1 MRTASMLA
9 PLAAPVLLSG
19 CAAGDTSPSAA
30 ADELSPST
38 AADELSPSTTTGELS
53 PSTTTGELSPPATAG
68 EIGPSA
74 TATSTSSPTATP
86 SPTLSPTPA
95 ALATPPVPLCEHRRV
110 MALLTALGKAT
121 QRKVFDPGPA
131 VTAWASTLRAAQK
144 LPAEP
149 ATGAAARRTL
159 RAIAAYQAIPS
170 GTVAARNRARAIAQ
184 AALTLADACRT
195 SYGIVVPPLAKAPK
209 PRPVAPVQ
217 SNDRRYSTCAEA
229 NAHGLGP
236 YRRGLDPEYAWYQ
249 DRDGDGRVCEPG

>member
-1 MRTASMLA
+1 MRTASILA
-9 PLAAPVLLSG
+9 PLAAAVLLSG

-30 ADELSPST
+30 ADELSPSV
-38 AADELSPSTTTGELS
+38 
-53 PSTTTGELSPPATAG
+53 TTGELSPPATAGELSPSATAG

-86 SPTLSPTPA
+86 SPTLNPTPA

-110 MALLTALGKAT
+110 VALLTALGKAT

-159 RAIAAYQAIPS
+159 RAITAYQAIPS
-170 GTVAARNRARAIAQ
+170 GTVAARNRARVIAQ
-184 AALTLADACRT
+184 AALTLADACGT
-195 SYGIVVPPLAKAPK
+195 SYGIVVPPLAKPPK